1 MRTRRNRYGALRSPG
16 RKRAMARGSREDR
29 HDSQSRPDGVLSPLQ
44 PFYPAA
50 ILATLERH
58 RVAFVVIGAYAAV
71 TQG

>member
-1 MRTRRNRYGALRSPG
+1 
-16 RKRAMARGSREDR
+16 MARGSREDR